1 MIRSKGEAGTGDIV
15 EAVRHM
21 RKISGEIKRISSL
34 DDSELATAAKE
45 LQAPLD
51 LVRSVA
57 KAGKLPVVLF
67 CAGGIATPADAALM
81 MQLGAEGNFVG
92 SGIFKSEDPA
102 TRAAGDRRGDHPLPG
117 PRPGRPRVRG
127 PRHGD
132 DLAGDAQARGAAAP
146 RQPGL
151 VMAAPLVGVLAL
163 QGDFEAHGRLLRE
176 LGAEPREVR
185 VPRDLE
191 GLDGLVMPGG
201 ESTTMTLGIEREGLA
216 DPLREFV
223 RSGKPVL
230 GTCAGMIMLDREH
243 LGLADYTC
251 RRNAFGR
258 QIRSFEADL
267 RIPGIDGPP
276 VRAVFIRAPWI
287 ADAGEGV
294 EILASV
300 DGHPVAARQ
309 DNMLVI
315 SFHPEIAGER
325 RVHELFLTQ
334 VGARA

>member
-1 MIRSKGEAGTGDIV
+1 VTV
-15 EAVRHM
+15 
-21 RKISGEIKRISSL
+21 
-34 DDSELATAAKE
+34 
-45 LQAPLD
+45 
-51 LVRSVA
+51 
-57 KAGKLPVVLF
+57 
-67 CAGGIATPADAALM
+67 
-81 MQLGAEGNFVG
+81 
-92 SGIFKSEDPA
+92 
-102 TRAAGDRRGDHPLPG
+102 
-117 PRPGRPRVRG
+117 
-127 PRHGD
+127 
-132 DLAGDAQARGAAAP
+132 
-146 RQPGL
+146 
-151 VMAAPLVGVLAL
+151 APLVGVLAL
-163 QGDFEAHGRLLRE
+163 QGDFEAHVRLLRE

-185 VPRDLE
+185 VPADLE

-201 ESTTMTLGIEREGLA
+201 ESTTMTLGIAREGLG
-216 DPLREFV
+216 DPLRAFV
-223 RSGKPVL
+223 RSGVPVL

-287 ADAGEGV
+287 AEAGEAV

-325 RVHELFLTQ
+325 RVHELFL
-334 VGARA
+334 RAVRDRAEAAA